1 MRSNFSRLISN
12 WQTSSTKCLVPRSKC
27 QNNNQ
32 FEPLKHAVFY
42 LRTLLLL
49 YESRQQCQLFT
60 TISVLSTFS
69 LLHFPLL
76 LISISFF
83 LFRGGRAISFQ
94 NNLFHHLTMKSKIG
108 YRSLVMTIILTVIFS
123 KKELLIKRK
132 KKKKVKVI
140 LKILI
145 IGKLRLLE
153 IIITDGKVYLFIY
166 LL

>member
-1 MRSNFSRLISN
+1 M
-12 WQTSSTKCLVPRSKC
+12 LVPRSKC

-42 LRTLLLL
+42 LRTSLLL

-69 LLHFPLL
+69 FLDFPLL

-83 LFRGGRAISFQ
+83 FFFEGEAISFQ
-94 NNLFHHLTMKSKIG
+94 NNLFHHLTMKSKID
-108 YRSLVMTIILTVIFS
+108 YQSLIMMIISILIFS

-132 KKKKVKVI
+132 KKRKSNFEKFDYW
-140 LKILI
+140 KI
-145 IGKLRLLE
+145 E
-153 IIITDGKVYLFIY
+153 IIRNYNN
-166 LL
+166 

>member
-1 MRSNFSRLISN
+1 M
-12 WQTSSTKCLVPRSKC
+12 LVPRSKC

-42 LRTLLLL
+42 LRTSLLL

-69 LLHFPLL
+69 FLDFPLL

-83 LFRGGRAISFQ
+83 FFFEGEAISFQ
-94 NNLFHHLTMKSKIG
+94 NNLFHHLTMKSKID
-108 YRSLVMTIILTVIFS
+108 YQSLIMMIISILIFS

-132 KKKKVKVI
+132 KNVKVI
-140 LKILI
+140 SKNLI
-145 IGKLRLLE
+145 IGKLRLLGT
-153 IIITDGKVYLFIY
+153 IITDGKVYLFTY
-166 LL
+166 YK

>member
-1 MRSNFSRLISN
+1 M
-12 WQTSSTKCLVPRSKC
+12 PRSKC

-83 LFRGGRAISFQ
+83 LFGGGRAISFQ

>member
-1 MRSNFSRLISN
+1 M
-12 WQTSSTKCLVPRSKC
+12 LVPRSKC

-42 LRTLLLL
+42 LRTSLLL

-69 LLHFPLL
+69 FLDFPLL

-83 LFRGGRAISFQ
+83 FFLREKQYQ
-94 NNLFHHLTMKSKIG
+94 NNLFHHLTMKSKID
-108 YRSLVMTIILTVIFS
+108 YQSLIMMIISILIFS

-132 KKKKVKVI
+132 KKLIKSNFEKFDYW
-140 LKILI
+140 KI
-145 IGKLRLLE
+145 E
-153 IIITDGKVYLFIY
+153 IIRNYNNWWKSLFIY